1 MLRETEKE
9 VTRNKLV
16 AYLAIATAA
25 GSKNQD
31 FVETVTDVWNA
42 YVSLVYNTGEIK
54 GTKIRRE
61 EKMAQE
67 YETIRNLTPKIQ
79 ISEDGK
85 LHVSGL
91 TKIYVPENIKA
102 K

>member
-9 VTRNKLV
+9 VTKNKLV

-31 FVETVTDVWNA
+31 FVETVTDVWNN
-42 YVSLVYNTGEIK
+42 YVSLVYNTGDIK
-54 GTKIRRE
+54 GIKTQRE
-61 EKMAQE
+61 EKMARE
-67 YETIRNLTPKIQ
+67 YETIRNLTPKIH
-79 ISEDGK
+79 ISKDGK

-91 TKIYVPENIKA
+91 SKIYVPENIKV